1 MSKVWLIIQREYWTR
16 VRKKSFIVTTLLA
29 PLGFAAFF
37 IVMIF
42 LAKGSDT
49 ERKIAVIDE
58 EGFFTNRF
66 EDTRNIHFKFSDE
79 GLELLKETYVAEGYD
94 GILYI
99 PKLVNISSPRGIQY
113 LSESQLGIGAKQHIE
128 AQISKVI
135 RNKKIDDAGLD
146 KKTLDQ
152 IDQVDIQLETITL
165 GEEGEKTVNTEVAMG
180 LGYMMGF
187 AIYMVLLIYGT
198 MVMRG
203 VVEEK
208 TNKIVEVMVSSVK
221 PFQLMLGKI
230 IGVGAVGLTQFV
242 LWGILGGGLLVLL
255 SFIFQDEIQAME
267 QMNSQ
272 AQMYGPGQ
280 DPEEM
285 AMQMAEM
292 YQGLKSLP
300 LTAIFLQFVYYFF
313 GGYLL
318 YGALF
323 AAIGSASNEEGDGQ
337 SLNFIVSIPI
347 IISIVIMTSVVQ
359 EPNSSLAIWS
369 SIFPFTSPVVMPA
382 RLAFE
387 PTWWERALS
396 MLMLI
401 GGFLFTTWLAGRIY
415 RTGILLYGKKVT
427 LKDIAKWVKG

>member
-1 MSKVWLIIQREYWTR
+1 MNKVWLIIQREYLTR
-16 VRKKSFIVTTLLA
+16 VRKKSFIITTLLA

-37 IVMIF
+37 IIMIF

-49 ERKIAVIDE
+49 ERKIAVVDE

-79 GLELLKETYVAEGYD
+79 GVDLLKETYIAEGYD

-128 AQISKVI
+128 SQLKKVI

-152 IDQVDIQLETITL
+152 IDEVDIQLETITL

-272 AQMYGPGQ
+272 TQMYGPGQ

-300 LTAIFLQFVYYFF
+300 LTQIFLQFIYYFF

-359 EPNSSLAIWS
+359 EPNSSLAVWS

-387 PTWWERALS
+387 PVWWQRALS
-396 MLMLI
+396 MLALI